1 MKGEAWR
8 VTADLLR
15 LRRWAVSVLSHA
27 PLRPA
32 PPDTDTATF
41 ELFLRI
47 ERCAAALLEALGNN
61 DRTETLRKAAAAES
75 QSYLRARVDAFALE
89 SIALSENAPIVVLK
103 GAVHAIRGEAP
114 TIPLSDIDILVP
126 EHAMQRVVEI
136 IESRGMGEAERKTSR
151 HRATRSDG
159 DQLPVE
165 VHWKLSHDGSS
176 VDPSLWTRIEPLSD
190 HSSLM
195 RLGARDQL
203 LHLLRHAILVHRN
216 SSVSLRDTILIGL
229 AAHDCSENDLRAVRA
244 DIAGDDAHEH
254 LESLLAFAT
263 AMINGATTVDP
274 FEESCAT
281 SYSAAAL
288 SPSLPSAVASRP
300 AVTFAVER
308 ELARVPWSWSVRN
321 AATFRGTGVQVF
333 ARAAHKYPRTAN
345 TLLGP
350 AHLAYHAAVAAVV
363 RPMLRA
369 TARRALAS
377 LT

>member
-1 MKGEAWR
+1 VKSEAWR

-27 PLRPA
+27 PLRLA
-32 PPDTDTATF
+32 PPQTDETTF
-41 ELFLRI
+41 DLFLRI

-103 GAVHAIRGEAP
+103 GGVHAIRGDAP

-136 IESRGMGEAERKTSR
+136 IESRGMGEADRATSR
-151 HRATRSDG
+151 HRTIRSG
-159 DQLPVE
+159 ADQLPVE

-176 VDPSLWTRIEPLSD
+176 VDPSLWTRLQPLSD

-195 RLGARDQL
+195 RLGARDHV
-203 LHLLRHAILVHRN
+203 LHLLLHAILVHRN
-216 SSVSLRDTILIGL
+216 SSVTLRDTILIGL
-229 AAHDCSENDLRAVRA
+229 AAHDCSEDDIIAVRK
-244 DIAGDDAHEH
+244 DISRDDAHEH
-254 LESLLAFAT
+254 LESLLVFAT
-263 AMINGATTVDP
+263 AMINGAPTVDP

-288 SPSLPSAVASRP
+288 SPSLPRTVASRP

-308 ELARVPWSWSVRN
+308 ELARVPWMRSMKN
-321 AATFRGTGVQVF
+321 
-333 ARAAHKYPRTAN
+333 AN